1 MLKLTITLAALVL
14 AGAANAENWK
24 DLRVDG
30 SSEAAFAHSL
40 AAFKDKL
47 SLARQQVFG
56 AALKD
61 IWINGV
67 QAAEAEQR
75 EYTASDYYAQIDG
88 LGYEEVVA
96 LADPTGKITRARYRE
111 ANLQARSRAPQNPAL
126 ARPPAW
132 TSPPPP
138 IGPTGEQRRGGNYT
152 HPFQ

>member
-47 SLARQQVFG
+47 SWARQQVFG

-61 IWINGV
+61 IWIKGV

-96 LADPTGKITRARYRE
+96 LADPTGEITRARYRD
-111 ANLQARSRAPQNPAL
+111 ANLLARSRAPQNPAM

-132 TSPPPP
+132 TTPSGPP
-138 IGPTGEQRRGGNYT
+138 IEGVRGTPNTQGRGW
-152 HPFQ
+152 